1 MIAIEEEKG
10 MINGSLL
17 SNFRQRVINSKVS
30 LYFNASK
37 IKSEENSIFGIGA
50 PSRASTLIN
59 YLGLDDGIIDAV
71 MEVSTSHKLN
81 KYMPGT
87 RIPVL
92 DESLLYEKQPQYVIM
107 LSWHIAEDLIKIL
120 KRKDIKENILF
131 PCQNLI

>member
-1 MIAIEEEKG
+1 MLQE
-10 MINGSLL
+10 L
-17 SNFRQRVINSKVS
+17 
-30 LYFNASK
+30 
-37 IKSEENSIFGIGA
+37 KSEDNSIFGIGA

-92 DESLLYEKQPQYVIM
+92 DESLLYEKQPEYVIM

-120 KRKDIKENILF
+120 KKKGYKGKYIIPLPE
-131 PCQNLI
+131 PYLIE